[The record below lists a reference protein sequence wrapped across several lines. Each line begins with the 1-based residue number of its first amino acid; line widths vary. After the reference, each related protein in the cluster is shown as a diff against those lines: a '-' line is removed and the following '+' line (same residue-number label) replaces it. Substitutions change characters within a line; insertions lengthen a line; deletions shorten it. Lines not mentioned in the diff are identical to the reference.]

1 MYIISN
7 SCLILKSTLFKFFSL
22 FSVIRIY
29 NILIIVTA
37 QYLTSIFILSPNTD
51 IIKII
56 FDPYLFLIILCSSIA
71 IGSGYIIN
79 NFYDQEKDLINRP
92 IKYNIDKAV
101 KKNIKLKF
109 YLFLNF
115 VVIALAFVISYRAI
129 IFFSLYIFFLWLY
142 SHKLKRILFIGNLFY
157 SILTVT
163 PFFAILL
170 YYKNIDLI
178 IVAYALFLFFIILL
192 KDITKDLKNLVGDFS
207 LNYQT
212 IPVVFGEKFTKAI
225 ITLITTVNIIL
236 VLNLYLN
243 FNRGL
248 MEIFYF
254 LSIVTLFLFLIK
266 LYKSSNIHDY
276 LFLHNILRF
285 IITIGII
292 SIFLTAL

>member
-1 MYIISN
+1 M
-7 SCLILKSTLFKFFSL
+7 
-22 FSVIRIY
+22 
-29 NILIIVTA
+29 
-37 QYLTSIFILSPNTD
+37 
-51 IIKII
+51 
-56 FDPYLFLIILCSSIA
+56 
-71 IGSGYIIN
+71 
-79 NFYDQEKDLINRP
+79 
-92 IKYNIDKAV
+92 
-101 KKNIKLKF
+101 
-109 YLFLNF
+109 
-115 VVIALAFVISYRAI
+115 
-129 IFFSLYIFFLWLY
+129 
-142 SHKLKRILFIGNLFY
+142 FY

-192 KDITKDLKNLVGDFS
+192 KDITKDLKNLVGDFG

-212 IPVVFGEKFTKAI
+212 IPVVFGEKFTKTI

>member
-79 NFYDQEKDLINRP
+79 NFYDEEKDLINRP

-101 KKNIKLKF
+101 KKNTKLKF

-178 IVAYALFLFFIILL
+178 IIAYALFLFFIILL
-192 KDITKDLKNLVGDFS
+192 KDITKDLKNLIGDFS

-212 IPVVFGEKFTKAI
+212 IPVVFGEKFTKVI
-225 ITLITTVNIIL
+225 ITLIATVNIIL

>member
-37 QYLTSIFILSPNTD
+37 QYLTSIFILSPNID

-79 NFYDQEKDLINRP
+79 NFYDEEKDLINRP

-101 KKNIKLKF
+101 KKNTKLKF

-285 IITIGII
+285 ILTIGII

>member
-79 NFYDQEKDLINRP
+79 NLYDQEKDLINRP

-101 KKNIKLKF
+101 KKNTKLKF

>member
-101 KKNIKLKF
+101 KKNFKLKF

>member
-79 NFYDQEKDLINRP
+79 NFYDEEKDLINRP

-101 KKNIKLKF
+101 KKNTKLKF

-115 VVIALAFVISYRAI
+115 VVIALSFVISYRAI

-212 IPVVFGEKFTKAI
+212 IPVVFGEKFTKSI
-225 ITLITTVNIIL
+225 IALITTVNMIL

>member
-79 NFYDQEKDLINRP
+79 NFYDEEKDLINRP

-101 KKNIKLKF
+101 KKNTKLKF

-248 MEIFYF
+248 MQIFYF

>member
-79 NFYDQEKDLINRP
+79 NFYDEEKDLINRP

-101 KKNIKLKF
+101 KKNTKLKF

-225 ITLITTVNIIL
+225 ITLITTINIIL

-254 LSIVTLFLFLIK
+254 LSIITLFLFLIK

>member
-1 MYIISN
+1 M
-7 SCLILKSTLFKFFSL
+7 KSTLFKFFSL

-37 QYLTSIFILSPNTD
+37 QYLTSIFILSPNID

-79 NFYDQEKDLINRP
+79 NFYDEEKDLINRP

-101 KKNIKLKF
+101 KKNTKLKF

-115 VVIALAFVISYRAI
+115 VVIALAFIISYRAI
-129 IFFSLYIFFLWLY
+129 LFFSLYIFFLWLY

-157 SILTVT
+157 AILTIT

-178 IVAYALFLFFIILL
+178 IIAYALFLFFIILL
-192 KDITKDLKNLVGDFS
+192 KDITKDLKNLIGDFS

-225 ITLITTVNIIL
+225 ITLIATVNIIL

-254 LSIVTLFLFLIK
+254 ISIITLFLFLIK
-266 LYKSSNIHDY
+266 LYKSSNINDY

-285 IITIGII
+285 IITIGIM

>member
-79 NFYDQEKDLINRP
+79 NFYDDEKDLINRP

-101 KKNIKLKF
+101 KKNTKLKF

-225 ITLITTVNIIL
+225 ITLITTINIIL

>member
-71 IGSGYIIN
+71 IVSGYIIN
-79 NFYDQEKDLINRP
+79 NFYDEEKDLINRP

-101 KKNIKLKF
+101 KKNTKLKF

>member
-79 NFYDQEKDLINRP
+79 NFYDEEKDLINRP

-101 KKNIKLKF
+101 KKNTKLKF

-225 ITLITTVNIIL
+225 ITLITTVNIIF

>member
-1 MYIISN
+1 M
-7 SCLILKSTLFKFFSL
+7 KSTLFKFFSL

-79 NFYDQEKDLINRP
+79 NFYDEEKDLINRP

-101 KKNIKLKF
+101 KKNTKLKF

>member
-79 NFYDQEKDLINRP
+79 NFYDEEKDLINRP

-101 KKNIKLKF
+101 KKNTKLKF

-115 VVIALAFVISYRAI
+115 VVISLAFVISYRAI

>member
-101 KKNIKLKF
+101 KKNTKLKF

-225 ITLITTVNIIL
+225 IALITTVNIIL

>member
-79 NFYDQEKDLINRP
+79 NFYDEEKDLINRP

-101 KKNIKLKF
+101 KKNTKLKF

-115 VVIALAFVISYRAI
+115 VVIALAFIISYRAI

-157 SILTVT
+157 AILTVT

-225 ITLITTVNIIL
+225 ITLITTINIIL

-276 LFLHNILRF
+276 LFLHNILKF

>member
-1 MYIISN
+1 M
-7 SCLILKSTLFKFFSL
+7 

-79 NFYDQEKDLINRP
+79 NFYDEEKDLINRP

-101 KKNIKLKF
+101 KKNTKLKF

>member
-101 KKNIKLKF
+101 KKNTKLKF

-142 SHKLKRILFIGNLFY
+142 SHKLKRILLIGNLFY

>member
-51 IIKII
+51 IVKII

-79 NFYDQEKDLINRP
+79 NFYDEEKDLINRP

-101 KKNIKLKF
+101 KKNTKLKF

>member
-1 MYIISN
+1 M
-7 SCLILKSTLFKFFSL
+7 
-22 FSVIRIY
+22 
-29 NILIIVTA
+29 
-37 QYLTSIFILSPNTD
+37 
-51 IIKII
+51 
-56 FDPYLFLIILCSSIA
+56 
-71 IGSGYIIN
+71 
-79 NFYDQEKDLINRP
+79 
-92 IKYNIDKAV
+92 
-101 KKNIKLKF
+101 
-109 YLFLNF
+109 
-115 VVIALAFVISYRAI
+115 
-129 IFFSLYIFFLWLY
+129 
-142 SHKLKRILFIGNLFY
+142 
-157 SILTVT
+157 
-163 PFFAILL
+163 
-170 YYKNIDLI
+170 
-178 IVAYALFLFFIILL
+178 

-225 ITLITTVNIIL
+225 ITLITTINIIL

-254 LSIVTLFLFLIK
+254 LSIVILFLFLIK

>member
-7 SCLILKSTLFKFFSL
+7 LCLILKSTLFKFFSL

-79 NFYDQEKDLINRP
+79 NFYDEEKDLINRP

-101 KKNIKLKF
+101 KKNTKLKF

-129 IFFSLYIFFLWLY
+129 IFFSLYMFFLWLY

>member
-79 NFYDQEKDLINRP
+79 NFYDEEKDLINRP

-101 KKNIKLKF
+101 KKNTKLKF

-254 LSIVTLFLFLIK
+254 LSIITLFLFLIK
-266 LYKSSNIHDY
+266 LYKSSNIHHY

-285 IITIGII
+285 IITLGII

>member
-7 SCLILKSTLFKFFSL
+7 SCLILKSTLFKFLSL

-101 KKNIKLKF
+101 KKNTKLKF

>member
-1 MYIISN
+1 LYIISN
-7 SCLILKSTLFKFFSL
+7 LCLILKSTLFKFFSL

-79 NFYDQEKDLINRP
+79 NFYDEEKDLINRP

-101 KKNIKLKF
+101 KKNTKLKF

-129 IFFSLYIFFLWLY
+129 IFFSLYMFFLWLY

-254 LSIVTLFLFLIK
+254 LSIITLFLFLIK

>member
-71 IGSGYIIN
+71 IVSGYIIN

-101 KKNIKLKF
+101 KKNTKLKF

-115 VVIALAFVISYRAI
+115 VVISLAFVISYRAI

>member
-71 IGSGYIIN
+71 IVSGYIIN

-101 KKNIKLKF
+101 KKNTKLKF

>member
-37 QYLTSIFILSPNTD
+37 QYLTSIFILSPNID

-79 NFYDQEKDLINRP
+79 NFYDEEKDLINRP
-92 IKYNIDKAV
+92 VKYNIDKAV
-101 KKNIKLKF
+101 KKNTMLKF

-115 VVIALAFVISYRAI
+115 VVIALAFIISYRAI
-129 IFFSLYIFFLWLY
+129 LFFSLYIFFLWLY

-157 SILTVT
+157 AILTVT

-178 IVAYALFLFFIILL
+178 IIAYALFLFFIILL

>member
-79 NFYDQEKDLINRP
+79 NFYDEEKDLINRP

-101 KKNIKLKF
+101 KKNTKLKF

-248 MEIFYF
+248 MVIFYF

>member
-7 SCLILKSTLFKFFSL
+7 SCLTLKSTLFKFFSL

-79 NFYDQEKDLINRP
+79 NFYDEEKDLINRP

-101 KKNIKLKF
+101 KKNTKLKF

-115 VVIALAFVISYRAI
+115 FVIALAFIISYRAI

-157 SILTVT
+157 AILTVT

-178 IVAYALFLFFIILL
+178 IIAYALFLFFIILL
-192 KDITKDLKNLVGDFS
+192 KDITKDLKNLIGDFS

-212 IPVVFGEKFTKAI
+212 IPVVFGEKFTKVI
-225 ITLITTVNIIL
+225 ITLIATVNIIL

-254 LSIVTLFLFLIK
+254 ISIITLFLFLIK

-285 IITIGII
+285 IITIGIM

>member
-101 KKNIKLKF
+101 KKNTKLKF

>member
-79 NFYDQEKDLINRP
+79 NFYDEEKDLINRP

-101 KKNIKLKF
+101 KKNTKLKF

-115 VVIALAFVISYRAI
+115 VVIALAFLISYRAI

>member
-1 MYIISN
+1 M
-7 SCLILKSTLFKFFSL
+7 KSTLFKFFSL

-79 NFYDQEKDLINRP
+79 NFYDEEKDLINRP

-101 KKNIKLKF
+101 KKNTKLKF

-225 ITLITTVNIIL
+225 IALITTVNIIL

>member
-79 NFYDQEKDLINRP
+79 NFYDEEKDLINRP

-101 KKNIKLKF
+101 KKNTKLKF

-115 VVIALAFVISYRAI
+115 VVIALAFIISYRAI

-225 ITLITTVNIIL
+225 ITLITTINIIL

>member
-71 IGSGYIIN
+71 IVSGYIIN
-79 NFYDQEKDLINRP
+79 NFYDEEKDLINRP

-212 IPVVFGEKFTKAI
+212 IPVVFGEKFTKSI
-225 ITLITTVNIIL
+225 IALITTVNMIL

>member
-1 MYIISN
+1 LYIISN

-79 NFYDQEKDLINRP
+79 NFYDEEKDLINRP

-101 KKNIKLKF
+101 KKNTKLKF

>member
-1 MYIISN
+1 M
-7 SCLILKSTLFKFFSL
+7 KSTLFKFFSL

-37 QYLTSIFILSPNTD
+37 QYLTSIFILSPNID

-79 NFYDQEKDLINRP
+79 NFYDEEKDLINRP

-101 KKNIKLKF
+101 KKNTKLKF

-115 VVIALAFVISYRAI
+115 VVIALAFIISYRAI

-157 SILTVT
+157 AILTVT

-178 IVAYALFLFFIILL
+178 IIAYALFLFFIILL
-192 KDITKDLKNLVGDFS
+192 KDITKDLKNLIGDFS

-212 IPVVFGEKFTKAI
+212 IPVVFGEKFTKVI
-225 ITLITTVNIIL
+225 ITLIATVNIIL

-254 LSIVTLFLFLIK
+254 ISIITLFLFLIK

>member
-101 KKNIKLKF
+101 KKNTKLKF

-248 MEIFYF
+248 MQIFYF
-254 LSIVTLFLFLIK
+254 LSIITLFLFLIK

>member
-37 QYLTSIFILSPNTD
+37 QYLTSIFILSPNID

-79 NFYDQEKDLINRP
+79 NFYDEEKDLINRP

-101 KKNIKLKF
+101 KKNTKLKF

-178 IVAYALFLFFIILL
+178 IIAYALFLFFIILL
-192 KDITKDLKNLVGDFS
+192 KDITKDLKNLIGDFS

-225 ITLITTVNIIL
+225 ITLITTINIIL